1 MEFIDTELSEV
12 KIIKGRRFPDDR
24 GFFSE
29 LYKEKLF
36 SENGVPHFVQDNM
49 SESRAGVVRGLHWQA
64 EPFGQGKLVTCLTG
78 SIIDVAVDV
87 RPNSPQYGKHVAVKL
102 DSREAISLWVPVGFA
117 HGFQSLE
124 EGTRV
129 FYKVTNYWNKESERA
144 LNPIDPALGIP
155 WSKKDF
161 ILSDKDAEAPNF
173 DAIIH

>member
-12 KIIKGRRFPDDR
+12 KIIKGKRFPDDR

-161 ILSDKDAEAPNF
+161 ILSDKDVEAPNF

>member
-1 MEFIDTELSEV
+1 MDFIETELPGV
-12 KIIKGRRFPDDR
+12 KILKWRKNSDDR

-29 LYKEKLF
+29 LYREKIFLD
-36 SENGVPHFVQDNM
+36 NGIPPFVQDNM

-87 RPNSPQYGKHVAVKL
+87 QPKSPQYGKHIAVKL

-144 LNPIDPALGIP
+144 LNPIDPALGIL

-161 ILSDKDAEAPNF
+161 ILSDKDAQAPNF

>member
-12 KIIKGRRFPDDR
+12 KIIKGERFPDDR

-36 SENGVPHFVQDNM
+36 SENGVPNFVQDNM
-49 SESRAGVVRGLHWQA
+49 SESRAGVVRGLHWQV

-87 RPNSPQYGKHVAVKL
+87 RPTSPQYGNHVAVKL

>member
-124 EGTRV
+124 EGTKV

-155 WSKKDF
+155 WSNKDF

>member
-173 DAIIH
+173 DEIIH

>member
-1 MEFIDTELSEV
+1 MEFIKTPIPDVL
-12 KIIKGRRFPDDR
+12 IIKGKRFPDDR

-29 LYKEKLF
+29 MYKEKLF
-36 SENGVPHFVQDNM
+36 ADNQIPHFVQDNM
-49 SESRAGVVRGLHWQA
+49 SESKAGVVRGLHWQA
-64 EPFGQGKLVTCLTG
+64 EPFGQGKLVTCITG

-87 RPNSPQYGKHVAVKL
+87 RPNSPHYGKHVAVKL

-124 EGTRV
+124 NATRV

-144 LNPIDPALGIP
+144 LNPLDPALGIQ

-161 ILSDKDAEAPNF
+161 ILSEKDAEAPNF
-173 DAIIH
+173 ESIVH

>member
-1 MEFIDTELSEV
+1 VEFIDTELSEV
-12 KIIKGRRFPDDR
+12 KIIKGERFPDDR

-36 SENGVPHFVQDNM
+36 SENGVPNFVQDNM
-49 SESRAGVVRGLHWQA
+49 SESRAGVVRGLHWQV

-87 RPNSPQYGKHVAVKL
+87 RPTSPQYGNHVAVKL

>member
-1 MEFIDTELSEV
+1 MEFIDTEIPDV
-12 KIIKGRRFPDDR
+12 KIIKGRRFPDER

-29 LYKEKLF
+29 QYKEKLF
-36 SENGVPHFVQDNM
+36 SEHGIPHFVQDNM

-64 EPFGQGKLVTCLTG
+64 DPFGQGKLVTCLTG

-87 RPNSPQYGKHVAVKL
+87 RPNSPYYGKHVAVTL

-144 LNPIDPALGIP
+144 LNPLDPALGIS
-155 WSKKDF
+155 WSKKEF

-173 DAIIH
+173 EAIVH